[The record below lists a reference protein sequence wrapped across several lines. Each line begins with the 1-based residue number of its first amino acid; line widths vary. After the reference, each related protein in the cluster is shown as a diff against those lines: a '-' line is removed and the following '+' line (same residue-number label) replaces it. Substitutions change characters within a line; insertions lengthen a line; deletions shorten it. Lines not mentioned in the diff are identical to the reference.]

1 MTEQEGDSLSNRLQ
15 YETSPY
21 LLQHKDNPVDWY
33 PWCEEAFARARSED
47 RPIFLSIGYS
57 ACHWCHV
64 LAHESFEDEEIA
76 GILNRY
82 YISIK
87 VDKEERPDIDSVY
100 MAVCQAFTG
109 SGGWP
114 TSIFMTPNQKPLFA
128 GTYFPRTT
136 RAGAVGMRELLLLIH
151 EKWVNDRGALLRQAE
166 MILAHLRQEN
176 AVSQEEGADS
186 GQKSSGAGQTKNN
199 AAGTK
204 KPGSGQMKAGGA
216 ESDQNGETFKTENG
230 VSSQEKIIPETKGQT
245 TAGGILSGQAG
256 TVRSDLIQ
264 QAVQLYKRM
273 FDRKYGG
280 FGQAP
285 KFPAP
290 HNLLFLLSYYERTH
304 DMECLVMA
312 EYTLLQMYRGGMFD
326 HIGSGFCRYSTDEK
340 FLVPHFE
347 KMLYDNALL
356 ILAYCKTYALSR
368 KQLYLEIAK
377 KTADYVLREL
387 TVPGGSF
394 AGGKE
399 TAKKPADRIL
409 RELTV
414 PVRGF
419 ASAQDA
425 DSEGEEGKY
434 YLFTPDEVIH
444 VLGREE
450 GEAFN
455 CRFDI
460 TEAGNFAGKNI
471 PNLLNSNPGADTFG
485 TARQKL
491 DEYRKKRTSLHLDG
505 KVLAAWNS
513 LMIAA
518 LCELYL
524 VSRDERYLAA
534 AKGADAFIQEHL
546 CESETLYVSF
556 CGGKRGVKGFLDDY
570 AGYAFAQ
577 LGLYKATL
585 EESYLE
591 KACRLCDRAMADF
604 EDKAGGFYLYGK
616 DSEALILRPKET
628 YDGAIPSG
636 NSLMAYNLARLSLL
650 TEEEKYRD
658 AAERQ
663 IEYLSAEAE
672 KYPPGYAMFLTAF
685 LEYNEP
691 RMKITIV
698 PDEQEDRK
706 QLVFR
711 FPPELAVLL
720 KQPDEKQPLING
732 RTTYYVC
739 RGHVCLPPVND
750 LRELSGADRRC
761 GSQDRSWQ
769 VCQ

>member
-1 MTEQEGDSLSNRLQ
+1 MSNRLQ

-64 LAHESFEDEEIA
+64 LAHESFGDEEIA

-114 TSIFMTPNQKPLFA
+114 TSIFMTPNQKPFFA

-166 MILAHLRQEN
+166 MILAHLSQEN
-176 AVSQEEGADS
+176 AASQAERADS
-186 GQKSSGAGQTKNN
+186 GQESSGTESGQT
-199 AAGTK
+199 
-204 KPGSGQMKAGGA
+204 
-216 ESDQNGETFKTENG
+216 DTEEIS
-230 VSSQEKIIPETKGQT
+230 SSQ
-245 TAGGILSGQAG
+245 AGK
-256 TVRSDLIQ
+256 VRPDLTQ

-273 FDRKYGG
+273 FDRKNGG

-290 HNLLFLLSYYERTH
+290 HNLLFLLSCYERTH

-368 KQLYLEIAK
+368 KPLYLEIAK
-377 KTADYVLREL
+377 RTADYVLREL
-387 TVPGGSF
+387 TVQGG
-394 AGGKE
+394 
-399 TAKKPADRIL
+399 
-409 RELTV
+409 
-414 PVRGF
+414 GF

-434 YLFTPDEVIH
+434 YLFTPEEVIH
-444 VLGREE
+444 VLGKEE

-455 CRFDI
+455 RRFDI
-460 TEAGNFAGKNI
+460 TETGNFEGKSI
-471 PNLLNSNPGADTFG
+471 PNLLSSDPGADTFG
-485 TARQKL
+485 PARQKL
-491 DEYRKKRTSLHLDG
+491 DNYRKKRTSLHLDG
-505 KVLAAWNS
+505 KVLTAWNS

-524 VSRDERYLAA
+524 VSRDGRYLAA
-534 AKGADAFIQEHL
+534 AKEANAFILEHL
-546 CESETLYVSF
+546 CAGGAEEDPHAVEKKLVEGHPCIRKTEGKKPAEGHSCSQKAEEKNPYSPKQETGKDGLSESETLYVSF

-585 EESYLE
+585 EAGYLE
-591 KACRLCDRAMADF
+591 KACRLCDKAMADF
-604 EDKAGGFYLYGK
+604 EDKAGGFYLYGEN
-616 DSEALILRPKET
+616 SEALILRPKET
-628 YDGAIPSG
+628 YDGAVPSG

-650 TEEEKYRD
+650 TEQEKYRD

-663 IEYLSAEAE
+663 MEYLLAEAA
-672 KYPPGYAMFLTAF
+672 KYPPGYAMFLIAF
-685 LEYNEP
+685 LEYSEP

-698 PDEQEDRK
+698 PDGREDKK

-711 FPPELAVLL
+711 FPPELPVLL
-720 KQPDEKQPLING
+720 KQPDEEQPLING

-750 LRELSGADRRC
+750 LRELTGTD
-761 GSQDRSWQ
+761 
-769 VCQ
+769 V